1 MPREFFRKPI
11 SQMYSGLS
19 LIQKVEI
26 EIFAVIIIL
35 TIGGVFYHFVEGW
48 RYLDAFYFSSTTL
61 AAVGYG
67 DFFPKTD
74 TGKIF
79 TIFYQFIGIPFFV
92 YTTSL
97 FITEKRK

>member
-1 MPREFFRKPI
+1 MAKLFFQKSLR
-11 SQMYSGLS
+11 QLYSGLT
-19 LIQKVEI
+19 LGQKLEVEI
-26 EIFAVIIIL
+26 AVVILILIIGMI
-35 TIGGVFYHFVEGW
+35 FYHFIEGW
-48 RYLDAFYFSSTTL
+48 RYLDSIYFSSTTL

-74 TGKIF
+74 LGKIF

-97 FITEKRK
+97 FISENKR